1 MLTIKQFLTASG
13 LTTAH
18 DKIKFVRHVDHSERT
33 LAEMID
39 AGEFE
44 FYQSEQKA
52 KKVPFDN
59 CEVIVAFLASEGS
72 QCVFHGVY
80 RVAKKRSFTAADLNL
95 APDFLLKTLADFAN
109 HIWYDLKEISEFDH
123 LRGRLRVK
131 WRAPLAWVQR
141 KDMEIHEILP
151 PGRVTHFPGYQ
162 DVRLSWKELNEIC
175 THPESHPDWRSAL
188 KFTAAIYRITDLK
201 SGMIYIGSAYG
212 KDGLWKR
219 WCDYAKTG
227 NGGNMKLISLDHTR
241 FQWSI
246 VRTLSG
252 VMSAAE
258 VIRIEHTEMLKHG
271 SRSIGLNS

>member
-1 MLTIKQFLTASG
+1 MLTVKELLTASG
-13 LTTAH
+13 METAH
-18 DKIKFVRHVDHSERT
+18 DRIKLVRHVDHAERS
-33 LAEMID
+33 LSEMIESGD
-39 AGEFE
+39 FG

-52 KKVPFDN
+52 EREPFDN
-59 CEVIVAFLASEGS
+59 CEVVVAFLATEGDR
-72 QCVFHGVY
+72 CTFHGLY
-80 RVAKKRSFTAADLNL
+80 RVGKKRPFTAADLES
-95 APDFLLKTLADFAN
+95 APEFLRASLADISSR
-109 HIWYDLKEISEFDH
+109 IWYDLTEVQEFEH

-162 DVRLSWKELNEIC
+162 DVRLSWLELKGIC
-175 THPESHPDWRSAL
+175 DNPESHPDWKSAL
-188 KFTAAIYRITDLK
+188 RFTAAIYRITDLE

-219 WCDYAKTG
+219 WCDYARTK
-227 NGGNMKLISLDHTR
+227 NGGNKKLIPLDHKR

-252 VMSAAE
+252 VMAASE
-258 VIRIEHTEMLKHG
+258 VIRIEHHEMLKHG
-271 SRSIGLNS
+271 SKSVGLNS